1 MSPADPQKPEFQ
13 VWIIA
18 AVIQASI
25 AFNNHAVPVPLTTTC
40 TDGNT
45 AITGTFSVNIVDE
58 PPVISALP
66 ASGTAIND
74 GLQTTAAIL
83 STFSVTDSDDAVTC
97 SVRVPQNARFEV
109 VAATSPELSKIP
121 MPVVFNEPITFLQ
134 RITEYLEYSTL
145 LELAAKQD
153 DPVDRLQRS
162 RFGTRDA
169 RQRP

>member
-109 VAATSPELSKIP
+109 VAATSPGGRGDSP
-121 MPVVFNEPITFLQ
+121 YVQ
-134 RITEYLEYSTL
+134 R
-145 LELAAKQD
+145 D
-153 DPVDRLQRS
+153 
-162 RFGTRDA
+162 
-169 RQRP
+169 RQRRPCHVLHTSAGNHLFLNGSRN